1 MRLSA
6 RRPGSRQHAAVKIV
20 TRPKDESELEAR
32 YENGFDEE
40 SVAASYAEELQ
51 QYASEYRLMLE
62 MKGQSNIIS
71 CDDFTLIENP
81 NGIGG
86 KIYIRMELLTPL
98 KKMQKEIFTKEET
111 VIRLGMDICRALD
124 ALRGETYY
132 PPGYQAGEYY
142 GVTIW

>member
-1 MRLSA
+1 MRASWKHGMKTGLM
-6 RRPGSRQHAAVKIV
+6 RK
-20 TRPKDESELEAR
+20 
-32 YENGFDEE
+32 

-86 KIYIRMELLTPL
+86 KIYIRMELAD
-98 KKMQKEIFTKEET
+98 T
-111 VIRLGMDICRALD
+111 VEKDAKRDIYKGRDRDPARYGHLSGAD

-132 PPGYQAGEYY
+132 PPGYQAGEYH